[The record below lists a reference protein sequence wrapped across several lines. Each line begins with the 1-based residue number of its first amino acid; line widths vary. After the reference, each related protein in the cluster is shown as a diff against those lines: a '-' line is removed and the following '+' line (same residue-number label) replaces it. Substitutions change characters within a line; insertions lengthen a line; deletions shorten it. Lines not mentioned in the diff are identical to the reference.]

1 MFSHFL
7 VAVDGSDHSFR
18 AVEEAARLTSSAN
31 GSRITL
37 LFVVTPDSRGT
48 SLLQFERIT
57 SIQKERAERIG
68 RHEALLTERNVP
80 YQVVIREGEAGPV
93 IVKYANEIKPDM
105 LLIGSRG
112 LNKMQEFV
120 LGSVSHKVMKRAACP
135 VMIVK

>member
-18 AVEEAARLTSSAN
+18 AVEETTRLASSAN
-31 GSRITL
+31 DSRITL
-37 LFVVTPDSRGT
+37 LFVVAPDSRGT
-48 SLLQFERIT
+48 ALLQFERIT
-57 SIQKERAERIG
+57 MIQKERAERIG
-68 RHEALLTERNVP
+68 RHEALLSEQNVP
-80 YQVVIREGEAGPV
+80 YQVVIREGEAGPI
-93 IVKYANEIKPDM
+93 IVKYANDIKPDM

-120 LGSVSHKVMKRAACP
+120 LGSVSHKVMKRVACP